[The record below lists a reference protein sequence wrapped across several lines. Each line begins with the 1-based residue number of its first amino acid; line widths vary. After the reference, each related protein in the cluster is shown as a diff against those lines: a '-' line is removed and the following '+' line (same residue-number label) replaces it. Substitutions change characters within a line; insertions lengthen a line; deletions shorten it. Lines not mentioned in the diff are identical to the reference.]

1 MFGRMCAVLSRSVGS
16 AQTKTKKQEV
26 AMKACCL
33 CLAGVA
39 AFAAAR
45 AEHVGKFESVGK
57 AVAAFATNSP
67 AVREAAYR
75 YVVDS
80 VRTADEKGIRPAL
93 QAARTM
99 AVSLGR
105 INEYEEVCAAGL
117 ASGSEPVRFAS
128 VQALL
133 QAMTLVADPSKPVAQ
148 AERVLRDPGL
158 LVPAHRV
165 ELARTVADVK
175 CQRLADAPGALGV
188 IDEALR
194 WAEAD
199 RPSALQ
205 LRLKRVE
212 VLRSAKMDD
221 ELEKE
226 ARALLADGE
235 CPAQARVVASF
246 ALADLAVRRKD
257 AKRAGEIFLDA
268 IREADPVPVGV
279 AARLVAA
286 NVDEQTL
293 DAAVAALRAR
303 LAKMPLDD
311 ATAFRAAVERVQPEV
326 VTLLN
331 HMGRCDEA
339 LAECRVLV
347 LLASPKGY
355 QEAVNLTAAALK
367 RADGNLG
374 RATAFMNFQKK
385 GFVPKERNIVMD
397 APPLRDGVRAE
408 ARKSLPVGRSE
419 RWEECLAVAARLI
432 WMDDPLAAVQEAMR
446 AFALAPFEEKTLQVC
461 ADAVVQPILTV
472 TRDPDAAKGVVDYL
486 MYGPDGPDGAK
497 GTQDDLSSP
506 FENLEPVLKLG
517 HGN

>member
-1 MFGRMCAVLSRSVGS
+1 MIEIKDLTVKYGKKTVLDRVCLTLSDERFTAILGKNGSGKSTLLSCISRQIKYS
-16 AQTKTKKQEV
+16 
-26 AMKACCL
+26 
-33 CLAGVA
+33 
-39 AFAAAR
+39 
-45 AEHVGKFESVGK
+45 
-57 AVAAFATNSP
+57 
-67 AVREAAYR
+67 
-75 YVVDS
+75 
-80 VRTADEKGIRPAL
+80 
-93 QAARTM
+93 
-99 AVSLGR
+99 
-105 INEYEEVCAAGL
+105 
-117 ASGSEPVRFAS
+117 
-128 VQALL
+128 
-133 QAMTLVADPSKPVAQ
+133 
-148 AERVLRDPGL
+148 
-158 LVPAHRV
+158 
-165 ELARTVADVK
+165 
-175 CQRLADAPGALGV
+175 
-188 IDEALR
+188 
-194 WAEAD
+194 
-199 RPSALQ
+199 
-205 LRLKRVE
+205 
-212 VLRSAKMDD
+212 
-221 ELEKE
+221 
-226 ARALLADGE
+226 
-235 CPAQARVVASF
+235 
-246 ALADLAVRRKD
+246 
-257 AKRAGEIFLDA
+257 GEIFLDA

-293 DAAVAALRAR
+293 DAAVVALRMR

-385 GFVPKERNIVMD
+385 GFVPTERNILLD
-397 APPLRDGVRAE
+397 APQLADGVRAE

-419 RWEECLAVAARLI
+419 RWEECLAVAARLV

>member
-1 MFGRMCAVLSRSVGS
+1 
-16 AQTKTKKQEV
+16 
-26 AMKACCL
+26 MKACCL
-33 CLAGVA
+33 CLVGVA
-39 AFAAAR
+39 AFAVAR

-80 VRTADEKGIRPAL
+80 VRTADEKGVRPAL

-158 LVPAHRV
+158 LVPAHRI

-212 VLRSAKMDD
+212 VLHGAKMDD

-226 ARALLADGE
+226 ARALLADGD
-235 CPAQARVVASF
+235 CPPAVAHGGF
-246 ALADLAVRRKD
+246 ANPRGPCRPPQ
-257 AKRAGEIFLDA
+257 G
-268 IREADPVPVGV
+268 REAG
-279 AARLVAA
+279 
-286 NVDEQTL
+286 
-293 DAAVAALRAR
+293 
-303 LAKMPLDD
+303 
-311 ATAFRAAVERVQPEV
+311 
-326 VTLLN
+326 
-331 HMGRCDEA
+331 GR
-339 LAECRVLV
+339 
-347 LLASPKGY
+347 
-355 QEAVNLTAAALK
+355 
-367 RADGNLG
+367 
-374 RATAFMNFQKK
+374 
-385 GFVPKERNIVMD
+385 
-397 APPLRDGVRAE
+397 
-408 ARKSLPVGRSE
+408 
-419 RWEECLAVAARLI
+419 
-432 WMDDPLAAVQEAMR
+432 
-446 AFALAPFEEKTLQVC
+446 
-461 ADAVVQPILTV
+461 
-472 TRDPDAAKGVVDYL
+472 
-486 MYGPDGPDGAK
+486 
-497 GTQDDLSSP
+497 DLS
-506 FENLEPVLKLG
+506 
-517 HGN
+517 